1 MYNGSFTLSATGGLT
16 LTVAVSLAVAANQT
30 PEPFII
36 ANNSSNIGG
45 QISPGEIIF
54 IKGSNLGPV
63 TGVVGASTSL
73 GGVTVT
79 FNGTLATIL
88 YASAS
93 QLDVIVPYEVIPQQT
108 ATMVVSYANA
118 SSSGIQLTVAAAALG
133 ISTDNQ
139 AGTGQAAAQNQDY
152 TLNSPANP
160 ALPGSYV
167 SIYGTG
173 GGQTNPA
180 STDGEISPS
189 AVLPLVLQP
198 YVTATIGGVAATVAF
213 VGAAPG
219 EITGVVQIDLQVP
232 AGVSGPAL
240 PVVITING
248 STVIQS
254 QTGVTIAVQ

>member
-1 MYNGSFTLSATGGLT
+1 
-16 LTVAVSLAVAANQT
+16 
-30 PEPFII
+30 
-36 ANNSSNIGG
+36 
-45 QISPGEIIF
+45 
-54 IKGSNLGPV
+54 
-63 TGVVGASTSL
+63 L